1 MLVDGHKVWPQ
12 STNKQIINIETKI
25 DTDRFLGT
33 VQEAGGRLILMT
45 NSEQEIDTNSIYI
58 TKINFALH
66 ANVTLRVSLH
76 KSIQANPHQIV
87 KKLLS
92 LPGNESSEKFA
103 ILDAKSIVSMN
114 QIAVGANSALLRHFQ
129 FELKNGSCNRGV
141 ALETILCCAG
151 STNTASV
158 MREYAFDHHSVAA
171 KDESNLGE
179 GYDVLFLGLCES
191 DQEFKDIVT
200 SNQLGIPED
209 ERGLEKYFSRNRND
223 KELADLM
230 KIYKITKDEVEM
242 CASSLEKA
250 VLNRVAAKFHI

>member
-1 MLVDGHKVWPQ
+1 
-12 STNKQIINIETKI
+12 
-25 DTDRFLGT
+25 
-33 VQEAGGRLILMT
+33 
-45 NSEQEIDTNSIYI
+45 
-58 TKINFALH
+58 
-66 ANVTLRVSLH
+66 
-76 KSIQANPHQIV
+76 
-87 KKLLS
+87 
-92 LPGNESSEKFA
+92 
-103 ILDAKSIVSMN
+103 
-114 QIAVGANSALLRHFQ
+114 
-129 FELKNGSCNRGV
+129 
-141 ALETILCCAG
+141 
-151 STNTASV
+151 